1 MIKRPAALSRSG
13 RNSRMTSLGSGGSPQ
28 RERSRAVLRSAR
40 RGSPGYICRARRH
53 QWTRTRTD
61 ENSLELTSPVIEGS
75 EGFDTVK
82 MDGTEGEAARGAVKR
97 GRRFGRWP
105 RREGRVPYYKF
116 APVSKTTHN
125 GIMKQ
130 PSVAGTYANEAWA
143 LRCVHWHLLIE
154 AVGTIGLGCNG
165 KCPCLAVCAL
175 AAKNHGGRCE

>member
-1 MIKRPAALSRSG
+1 MADTSLATPLYTGSHAPMIKRPAALSRSG

-28 RERSRAVLRSAR
+28 RERSRAALRSAR

-105 RREGRVPYYKF
+105 RREGRVPFYKF
-116 APVSKTTHN
+116 APVSKTTHDETILHGWN
-125 GIMKQ
+125 IRECSLGLALC
-130 PSVAGTYANEAWA
+130 PSPRSLVTAQ
-143 LRCVHWHLLIE
+143 L
-154 AVGTIGLGCNG
+154 
-165 KCPCLAVCAL
+165 
-175 AAKNHGGRCE
+175 